1 MGLFDWFK
9 GKEAAVEP
17 EAQAAPAA
25 APAERRFGFERE
37 RMFDIARTHQ
47 LAQLFAMPREQRGA
61 EWVAAFYDAAWF
73 GSIELTE
80 PQVFAGPDGFPYLRL
95 NLPRPDTAFDSQCL
109 ANLAPNCLE
118 HGVGA
123 AFFASPDDGPEA
135 AHFVLSLGHVDSLV
149 RYDSP
154 DGDPIDIAESEGG
167 SDEGAF
173 DVERGLWSQT
183 LVAKE
188 PQEVL
193 VGTPSAEFL
202 PPHVAAALLRHL
214 EEGWGLADPRVQLL
228 VNAKMKPRRSLVIG
242 RKRSEFPEGAPVDDM
257 ARALLWFLTPSR
269 SIILA
274 PEEWDLTQMTPL
286 RELAAASRL

>member
-1 MGLFDWFK
+1 MGLFDWFN
-9 GKEAAVEP
+9 GKEAPP
-17 EAQAAPAA
+17 EAPAA
-25 APAERRFGFERE
+25 APPAAPAGRRFGFERE
-37 RMFDIARTHQ
+37 RMFDIARTHA
-47 LAQLFAMPREQRGA
+47 LAQLFAVPREQRGA
-61 EWVAAFYDAAWF
+61 EWVASFYDAAWF
-73 GSIELTE
+73 ASIELTE

-95 NLPRPDTAFDSQCL
+95 DLPRPDTAFDSQCL
-109 ANLAPNCLE
+109 ANLAGSCLE

-135 AHFVLSLGHVDSLV
+135 AHFVLSLGLADSLV

-154 DGDPIDIAESEGG
+154 DGDPIDVAESEGG

-188 PQEVL
+188 AQEVL

-202 PPHVAAALLRHL
+202 PPRVAAALLRHL
-214 EEGWGLADPRVQLL
+214 EDGWGLADPRVQLL

-242 RKRSEFPEGAPVDDM
+242 RKRSEFPDGAPVDDM

-274 PEEWDLTQMTPL
+274 PEEWDLDQMTPL
-286 RELAAASRL
+286 RELAAQSRL